1 MANVTKTKT
10 YKVGITGG
18 PCCGKT
24 TVRKLLTRWGL
35 SVVDTFDILVT
46 IATQRPVISQ
56 QIVREL
62 GPGVLDV
69 FGRLNPDKVEATIL
83 DDPAKKKFLNETVQG
98 LVREEVKRFLYGPLG
113 TFVRFVENPML
124 FESSSEHLYDEIW
137 TIRTDP
143 KMQQERLAQRDGIS
157 LEQAYVRIM
166 SEMSQDEKAQMSTR
180 VIDNSGDRV
189 KTEQQVREAYDNIKN
204 KAFTPRF

>member
-35 SVVDTFDILVT
+35 SVADTYDILVT
-46 IATQRPVISQ
+46 IATQKPVISQ
-56 QIVREL
+56 QIVRGL
-62 GPGVLDV
+62 GTGVLDA
-69 FGRLNPDKVEATIL
+69 FGRLNPDKVEACVL
-83 DDPAKKKFLNETVQG
+83 DDPAKKRFLDETVNS
-98 LVREEVKRFLYGPLG
+98 LVRDEVKRFLYGPLG
-113 TFVRFVENPML
+113 TFVRFVENPLL

-143 KMQQERLAQRDGIS
+143 AVQQQRIAARDGIS
-157 LEQAYVRIM
+157 LEQAHIRIV

-180 VIDNSGDRV
+180 VIDNSGDRS
-189 KTEQQVREAYDNIKN
+189 KTEQQVREAYDEIKN
-204 KAFTPRF
+204 KAFISKF